1 MKKPIK
7 EEENKAVILYLDD
20 EQENLNSFKAAF
32 RRDFK
37 IYTAINSEDAEKI
50 LEKHGRDISI
60 TLSDQRMPKVNGIE
74 FFESVKEKYPEMIRI
89 LVTGYSDINV
99 VIDAINK
106 SQVYKYI
113 QKPWDINYMRK
124 IIEQAFEVFTLRRE
138 NKKLTDDLLT
148 VNSQLEFMFRQKLLA
163 FDEKYGKKDD
173 DTKI

>member
-1 MKKPIK
+1 MTEAIK
-7 EEENKAVILYLDD
+7 EEDNKAVILYLDD

-37 IYTAINSEDAEKI
+37 IYTAISSEEAEKI
-50 LEKHGRDISI
+50 LEKEAGAISI
-60 TLSDQRMPKVNGIE
+60 ILSDQRMPKVTGIE
-74 FFESVKEKYPEMIRI
+74 FFERIKEKYPEMIRI

-113 QKPWDINYMRK
+113 QKPWDVDYMRK
-124 IIEQAFEVFTLRRE
+124 LIEQAFEVFTLRRE

-148 VNSQLEFMFRQKLLA
+148 VNAQLEFMFRQKLLSLSS
-163 FDEKYGKKDD
+163 EDD
-173 DTKI
+173 LKPKE

>member
-1 MKKPIK
+1 MSKAIK
-7 EEENKAVILYLDD
+7 DQENKAVILYLDD

-37 IYTAINSEDAEKI
+37 NFIAINAEEDEKI
-50 LEKHGRDISI
+50 LDKQGSEISI
-60 TLSDQRMPKVNGIE
+60 TLSDQRMPKINGIE
-74 FFESVKEKYPEMIRI
+74 FFERIKEKYPEMIRI

-113 QKPWDINYMRK
+113 QKPWDVNYMRK

-138 NKKLTDDLLT
+138 NKKLTDDLLM
-148 VNSQLEFMFRQKLLA
+148 VNAQLEFMFRQKLLSLSS
-163 FDEKYGKKDD
+163 EKDSRSEK
-173 DTKI
+173 

>member
-1 MKKPIK
+1 MTEATKDQD
-7 EEENKAVILYLDD
+7 NKAVILYLDD

-37 IYTAINSEDAEKI
+37 IYTAINAEEAEKV
-50 LEKHGRDISI
+50 LEKHGREISI

-74 FFESVKEKYPEMIRI
+74 FFERVKEKYPEMIRI

-113 QKPWDINYMRK
+113 QKPWDVNYMRK

-138 NKKLTDDLLT
+138 NKKLTEDLLT
-148 VNSQLEFMFRQKLLA
+148 VNAQLEFMFRQKLLSLSS
-163 FDEKYGKKDD
+163 EDD
-173 DTKI
+173 SKTEE

>member
-32 RRDFK
+32 RRYFK
-37 IYTAINSEDAEKI
+37 IYTAINAEEAEKI
-50 LEKHGRDISI
+50 LKKHGSEISI
-60 TLSDQRMPKVNGIE
+60 ALSDQRMPKVNGIE
-74 FFESVKEKYPEMIRI
+74 FFERIKEKYPEMIRI

-113 QKPWDINYMRK
+113 QKPWDVNYMRK

-148 VNSQLEFMFRQKLLA
+148 VNAQLEFMFRQKLLSLSSDNYSKS
-163 FDEKYGKKDD
+163 DE
-173 DTKI
+173 

>member
-1 MKKPIK
+1 MTEMIK
-7 EEENKAVILYLDD
+7 EEDNKAVILYLDD

-37 IYTAINSEDAEKI
+37 IYTAISSEEAEKI
-50 LEKHGRDISI
+50 LEKEAGAISI

-113 QKPWDINYMRK
+113 QKPWDVNYMRK

-148 VNSQLEFMFRQKLLA
+148 VNAQLEFMFRQKLLSLSS
-163 FDEKYGKKDD
+163 EDD
-173 DTKI
+173 SKSEE

>member
-1 MKKPIK
+1 MSKAIK
-7 EEENKAVILYLDD
+7 DQENKAVILYLDD

-37 IYTAINSEDAEKI
+37 IFIAINAEEAEKI
-50 LEKHGRDISI
+50 LDKHGSEISI
-60 TLSDQRMPKVNGIE
+60 TLSDQRMPKINGIE
-74 FFESVKEKYPEMIRI
+74 FFERIKEKYPEMIHI

-113 QKPWDINYMRK
+113 QKPWDVNYMRK

-138 NKKLTDDLLT
+138 NKKLTDDLLM
-148 VNSQLEFMFRQKLLA
+148 VNAQLEFMFRQKLLSLSS
-163 FDEKYGKKDD
+163 EKDSRSEK
-173 DTKI
+173 